1 MNDNISD
8 KAGELR
14 VRIISALVLAPV
26 VLGAVWL
33 GGVYFSALLA
43 LAGVLMAREIFP
55 LLDREAPL
63 SDIVPLAIVA
73 VLAVLIA
80 GGGSVTAGVMLLIAG
95 LLFGLGQRLWGGRA
109 LRPALVAYPY
119 VILPLMALVWLR
131 LDAELGRWAV
141 FWLLFLVWATDVGA
155 YFAGRGI
162 GGPKLSPRFSPNKT
176 WAGLGGGVVAAA
188 LVGLVTSLLLGV
200 GSPLLLALLSGLLA
214 VVAQAGDIA
223 ESALK
228 RGAGVKDSGTLIP
241 GHGGILD
248 RVDGLVAAAVAA
260 ALLALLHGSASPS
273 VGVLIWP

>member
-1 MNDNISD
+1 MTG

-14 VRIISALVLAPV
+14 LRVLSALVLAPL

-33 GGVYFSALLA
+33 GGLYFSLLLA
-43 LAGVLMAREIFP
+43 LAGILMAREIFP
-55 LLDREAPL
+55 LLEKQSPV
-63 SDIVPLAIVA
+63 SDIVPLGIAS
-73 VLAVLIA
+73 VLAVIIG
-80 GGGSVTAGVMLLIAG
+80 GGGSVVAGVMLMIAG
-95 LLFGLGQRLWGGRA
+95 LLFGLGQRLWGGRP
-109 LRPALVAYPY
+109 LWPALLAYPY
-119 VILPLMALVWLR
+119 VVLPLLALLWLR
-131 LDAELGRWAV
+131 LDEDLGRWAL

-176 WAGLGGGVVAAA
+176 WAGLGGGVAAAA
-188 LVGLVTSLLLGV
+188 LVGLVASLLLGA

-228 RGAGVKDSGTLIP
+228 RRAGVKDSGTLIP
-241 GHGGILD
+241 GHGGVLD
-248 RVDGLVAAAVAA
+248 RVDGLAAAALAA